1 MNTMANGGLSDDIKR
16 DTATTKTDMDK
27 AREIVKRH
35 GTFQGPGGH
44 KRPTATQENIAIAI
58 AEGIALGRKE
68 GIALTAEAVARLKAE
83 NGA

>member
-1 MNTMANGGLSDDIKR
+1 MEIEPANV
-16 DTATTKTDMDK
+16 KTDLDK

-44 KRPTATQENIAIAI
+44 QRPTATQENIATAV

-68 GIALTAEAVARLKAE
+68 GIALAAEAVARLKGG